1 MISSSIR
8 IAATADLHIRTGD
21 DLAYLR
27 EAFAYA
33 ADAADVMLIAGDLV
47 DVGRLAEMEYLAE
60 VLAEIPIPV
69 FTVLGNHDRRGM
81 RRAAMIKVLRDVGVR
96 NLDGTGALVQ
106 IAGKPTLG
114 VVGVTGTGGSFTD
127 DESDQIGAG
136 ARFTRA
142 ARIKSRKESARLRRA
157 LRELALQE
165 PDVTVVMTHFSPT
178 TTTLG
183 GEPPLKYWMLG
194 NALLGKTIDEAQPT
208 LAIHGHAHLGNEV
221 GQTEG
226 GTVVRNVAV
235 PVCGGIRL
243 FDASMEEGLTE
254 IGLIPVAFD
263 ATRGGMREAVTYAE

>member
-1 MISSSIR
+1 MISSTIR

-27 EAFAYA
+27 DAFSRTEEN
-33 ADAADVMLIAGDLV
+33 ADVLLIAGDLV

-60 VLAEIPIPV
+60 VLAEISIPV

-81 RRAAMIKVLRDVGVR
+81 RRAAMIKVLRSVGVR

-106 IAGKPTLG
+106 IEGRPTLG
-114 VVGVTGTGGSFTD
+114 VVGVTGTGGSFVD
-127 DESDQIGAG
+127 DESDQIGPS

-157 LRELALQE
+157 LRELASQE
-165 PDVTVVMTHFSPT
+165 PDITVVMTHFSPT

-194 NALLGKTIDEAQPT
+194 NALLGKTIDEAQPA
-208 LAIHGHAHLGNEV
+208 LAIHGHAHLGNEI

-226 GTVVRNVAV
+226 GTLVRNVAI

-243 FDASMEEGLTE
+243 FEASRDIGLAET
-254 IGLIPVAFD
+254 GLIPVAFD
-263 ATRGGMREAVTYAE
+263 ATRGGMREALVDAE

>member
-1 MISSSIR
+1 MVSSSIR
-8 IAATADLHIRTGD
+8 IAATADLHVRTGD
-21 DLAYLR
+21 DLADLR
-27 EAFAYA
+27 DAFAQTA
-33 ADAADVMLIAGDLV
+33 AAADVLLIAGDLV

-81 RRAAMIKVLRDVGVR
+81 RRAAMIKVLRRVGVR
-96 NLDGTGALVQ
+96 NLDGTGAFLQVE
-106 IAGKPTLG
+106 GRPTLG
-114 VVGVTGTGGSFTD
+114 VVGVTGTGGSFVD
-127 DESDQIGAG
+127 DESDQIGPS

-157 LRELALQE
+157 LRELASQA

-194 NALLGKTIDEAQPT
+194 NALLGKTIDEAHPA
-208 LAIHGHAHLGNEV
+208 LAIHGHAHLGNEI
-221 GQTEG
+221 GRTDG
-226 GTVVRNVAV
+226 GTLVRNVAV

-243 FDASMEEGLTE
+243 FEASKEEGLTE
-254 IGLIPVAFD
+254 TGLIPVAFD
-263 ATRGGMREAVTYAE
+263 ATRGGMREALVEAN

>member
-27 EAFAYA
+27 DAFAQTA
-33 ADAADVMLIAGDLV
+33 EIADVLLIAGDLV

-60 VLAEIPIPV
+60 ILAEITIPV

-81 RRAAMIKVLRDVGVR
+81 RRAAMIKVLRSVGVR
-96 NLDGTGALVQ
+96 NLDGTGALIQ
-106 IAGKPTLG
+106 IEGRPSLG
-114 VVGVTGTGGSFTD
+114 IVGITGTGGSFVD
-127 DESDQIGAG
+127 DESDQIGPS

-157 LRELALQE
+157 LRELSNQE

-194 NALLGKTIDEAQPT
+194 NALLGKTIDEAQPA
-208 LAIHGHAHLGNEV
+208 LAIHGHAHLGNEI

-226 GTVVRNVAV
+226 GTLVRNVAV

-243 FDASMEEGLTE
+243 FHASIEDGLTE
-254 IGLIPVAFD
+254 AGLIPVAFD
-263 ATRGGMREAVTYAE
+263 ATRGGVREALVDAD